1 MSQTEKRVVEVDKY
15 EYGIIVNALND
26 KRTEL
31 MKEERPTD
39 AVDEVMLKVI
49 DAPIKRR
56 GRHNDAAR

>member
-1 MSQTEKRVVEVDKY
+1 MCDDKRVVAVDKY

-49 DAPIKRR
+49 DAPKKRR